1 MKMQLVESTIIQKL
15 KLGSREALALLWQ
28 DHSAN
33 VLNLA
38 FRMMK
43 DRDQAEDILM
53 DVFVQVPKAIHKF
66 RGDSALNT
74 WLYKLTINTCL
85 MKLRAGKRHGE
96 LESDNADLIIEEA
109 LGKGGHGDR
118 SISMEN
124 EDDHYDPE
132 LLELGLNAL
141 PAQSRS
147 MLWLKDA
154 EDLDIKDLSEIYRI
168 PEGTVKAKLSRAR
181 HYIKD
186 FIKERISH
194 AKQA

>member
-1 MKMQLVESTIIQKL
+1 MAESTIIRKL
-15 KLGSREALALLWQ
+15 KGGSREALALLWQ

-53 DVFVQVPKAIHKF
+53 DVFVQVPKAIQSF
-66 RGDSALNT
+66 REDSALNT
-74 WLYKLTINTCL
+74 WLYKLTVNACL
-85 MKLRAGKRHGE
+85 MKLRATKRHGE
-96 LESDNADLIIEEA
+96 LEEEHIDIIIEDA
-109 LGKGGHGDR
+109 LGKTGDTDR
-118 SISMEN
+118 DKVQN
-124 EDDHYDPE
+124 EAEHFDPE
-132 LLELGLNAL
+132 LLEMGLSQL
-141 PAQSRS
+141 PAETRS
-147 MLWLKDA
+147 MLWLKDS
-154 EDLDIKDLSEIYRI
+154 EDLDIKDLSEIYKT
-168 PEGTVKAKLSRAR
+168 PEGTIKARLSRAR